1 MKEKKRILVVD
12 DEDKILEVVEAYLK
26 KKGFMVTTAK
36 DGETAFNLF
45 KNKKFHL
52 IILDLM
58 MPILSGE
65 EVCSKIR
72 AISDIPIIMLTAKIE
87 EDDKIEGLA
96 LGADDYVTKPFS
108 VRELVGRV
116 NALLRRTYRDD
127 SPMAEYLTFNGGDL
141 EVDIKRMIVMKKGE
155 NVSLTSKE
163 FKVLVALLTSPGQVF
178 TREQLVMKAFG
189 MQYEGFDRN
198 IDTYIKN
205 IRRKIEDNPKVNKYI
220 STVYGVG
227 YKFGGE

>member
-1 MKEKKRILVVD
+1 MKEEKRILVVD
-12 DEDKILEVVEAYLK
+12 DEDKILEVVEAYLIK
-26 KKGFMVTTAK
+26 EGFMVTTAK

-45 KNKKFHL
+45 KNDKFHL

-58 MPILSGE
+58 MPYLSGE

-127 SPMAEYLTFNGGDL
+127 NPMADYLTFNEGDL
-141 EVDIKRMIVMKKGE
+141 EVDIKKMKVRKKGE
-155 NVSLTSKE
+155 NVSLTPKE
-163 FKVLVALLTSPGQVF
+163 FKVLVALLTSPGIVF

-189 MQYEGFDRN
+189 IEYEGFDRN